1 MCVVKPSFD
10 RTPIAKGV
18 RSSYAA
24 QKPSPKGL
32 AKYRTGHPPAES
44 GFKTLAIDNG
54 TIGTLFPLEFG
65 SDSDADV
72 VLLDRFDRG
81 FFIYIGFFKEK
92 LSNFAKGRPET
103 GRKPLALPESAKV
116 VFPAGR
122 GRPPG
127 TGSRHLPEKET
138 GETEA
143 FRKCRRGS
151 PGGNRPEGVIRITF
165 RPPLAPAA
173 VLRKFPAAPEADRE
187 KPLKAAKGSALSGVQ
202 FSESFRIFS

>member
-1 MCVVKPSFD
+1 VCVVKPSFD

-122 GRPPG
+122 GAPLGPVRG
-127 TGSRHLPEKET
+127 I
-138 GETEA
+138 
-143 FRKCRRGS
+143 CRRKRRGKRKPS
-151 PGGNRPEGVIRITF
+151 ENAGED
-165 RPPLAPAA
+165 
-173 VLRKFPAAPEADRE
+173 LRAETAR
-187 KPLKAAKGSALSGVQ
+187 KA
-202 FSESFRIFS
+202 